1 MKTLKSIFI
10 NIQNYLRMI
19 KFSHSIFA
27 LPFAAVAVLEVFYWN
42 YFNSQTLQFLT
53 KEEALI
59 KIIGILICMVSM
71 RSAAMGFNRI
81 VDWKFDKEN
90 PRTKN
95 REIPSG
101 KIPLKNAKIFTI
113 IFSIIFILSAFII
126 NPLAGYLSP
135 IAILITFSYSYTKR
149 FTYLCHFILGFAIGI
164 APIAVWIAL
173 TNTISLE
180 SILLGLILMFYISG
194 FDILYSIMDIDFDRS
209 KNLYSIPSRFGL
221 VFALWI
227 ARISHLFSFLFMIFL
242 GILFQLKSIYFL
254 TVGIIGILYFYE
266 HYLVQKNLKN
276 IPIAFF
282 NINSIISSVLFFG
295 LLLDRVYYY

>member
-1 MKTLKSIFI
+1 
-10 NIQNYLRMI
+10 MI

-42 YFNSQTLQFLT
+42 YFKSQTLQFLT
-53 KEEALI
+53 IKEILI

-81 VDWKFDKEN
+81 VDWKLDKEN
-90 PRTKN
+90 LRTKN

-101 KIPLKNAKIFTI
+101 KIPLKSAKIFTLV
-113 IFSIIFILSAFII
+113 FSIIFIFSAFII
-126 NPLAGYLSP
+126 NPTAGYLSP
-135 IAILITFSYSYTKR
+135 IAIFITFGYSYTKR

-164 APIAVWIAL
+164 APIAVWIVL
-173 TNTISLE
+173 TNTISFE

-209 KNLYSIPSRFGL
+209 KKLYSIPSRFGL
-221 VFALWI
+221 NSALWI
-227 ARISHLFSFLFMIFL
+227 SRISHFFSFLFMILL
-242 GILFQLKSIYFL
+242 GIFFQLKAIYFFS
-254 TVGIIGILYFYE
+254 VGGIGILYFYE
-266 HYLVQKNLKN
+266 HYIVQKNLKN

-282 NINSIISSVLFFG
+282 NINSIISTVLFFG